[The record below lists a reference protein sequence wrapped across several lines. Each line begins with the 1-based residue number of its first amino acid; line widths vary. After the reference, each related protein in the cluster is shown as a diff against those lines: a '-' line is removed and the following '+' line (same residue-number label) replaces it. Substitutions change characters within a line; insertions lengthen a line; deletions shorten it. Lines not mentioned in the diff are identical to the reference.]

1 MPERR
6 RSLRQEQLLL
16 STSLREKHLSWAQV
30 ADVFRQRYGVSARVG
45 LRLAH
50 GWSQRQAA
58 DRWNERWP
66 AEPKTARKG
75 ELLTAATPV
84 ATKIQSQI
92 ASFAP
97 TNLAGEALDSE
108 TFRQFDNFIDNR
120 NQRLNQMTTSL
131 PGTLWLVLIAGAI
144 INLALIAMLGMNKL
158 SAHLTLSGLYAVFLS
173 LMLHKGR
180 GPTSS

>member
-1 MPERR
+1 VVIN
-6 RSLRQEQLLL
+6 QEF
-16 STSLREKHLSWAQV
+16 T
-30 ADVFRQRYGVSARVG
+30 SAREG
-45 LRLAH
+45 
-50 GWSQRQAA
+50 
-58 DRWNERWP
+58 
-66 AEPKTARKG
+66 K
-75 ELLTAATPV
+75 LLTAATPV

-108 TFRQFDNFIDNR
+108 IFHQFGNFIDNR

-144 INLALIAMLGMNKL
+144 INLALIAMLGMSKL

-173 LMLHKGR
+173 LMLFLIADLDHPFLGQYSILPDAFETIHNVVIPQIR
-180 GPTSS
+180 